1 MRRTVLAA
9 AALVLLAG
17 SAHAQEKPLDRAGV
31 ERIVREY
38 LLANP
43 ELLYEMQSEYEQR
56 QKEAQAEAA
65 RATLAARRD
74 EVFSSPY
81 QTSIGPADADVT
93 VVEFFDYNC
102 GYCAR
107 ALSDMNALLADD
119 PKLRF
124 VLKEVPI
131 IRPESVGAHRVSL
144 AVHKLAPNVYAEF
157 HNRLFA
163 VPGVKT
169 DEAALKI
176 AVDLGVDEAAL
187 REAANADE
195 VTEAFRHATGLA
207 EALGINGTPSYVVGD
222 EIVFGALG
230 QDVLKE
236 KIAAMRECGRTDCS
250 QG

>member
-1 MRRTVLAA
+1 MRRTIIAA
-9 AALVLLAG
+9 AVALVTLAP
-17 SAHAQEKPLDRAGV
+17 AAAQDTPDRAAI
-31 ERIVREY
+31 EEIVREY

-43 ELLYEMQSEYEQR
+43 ELLYEMQARYEAKQEAER
-56 QKEAQAEAA
+56 SAQARE
-65 RATLAARRD
+65 TLAERRE
-74 EVFSSPY
+74 EVFASPH

-107 ALSDMNALLADD
+107 ALEDMNALLEAD

-144 AVHKLAPNVYAEF
+144 AVHKLAPEVYAEF

-169 DEAALKI
+169 DQAALEI
-176 AVDLGVDEAAL
+176 AVELGVDEEKL
-187 REAANADE
+187 RERANAE
-195 VTEAFRHATGLA
+195 EITEAFRHATGLA
-207 EALGINGTPSYVVGD
+207 EALGVTGTPSYVVGD
-222 EIVFGALG
+222 ELVFGALG
-230 QDVLKE
+230 QDVLKA
-236 KIAAMRECGRTDCS
+236 KIEAMRECGRTDCS
-250 QG
+250 EG